1 MNEDTG
7 QIPKTWC
14 DATAHIL
21 RDNRPGSVII
31 RQRARRDWAS
41 MPWNPFDYELLD
53 ELADALE
60 RKALTGKKHTMDE
73 PGETY
78 SFIFYHQNFPV
89 YTKLN
94 LTHQGQLV
102 IIYSA
107 HRPLKGDDL

>member
-14 DATAHIL
+14 GATARIL

>member
-1 MNEDTG
+1 MNEEIG

-14 DATAHIL
+14 SAVARIL
-21 RDNRPGSVII
+21 RDNRPGSVLI

-41 MPWNPFDYELLD
+41 MPWSPFDYELFD
-53 ELADALE
+53 ELVDAMEKESLN
-60 RKALTGKKHTMDE
+60 GKKHIMDE

-78 SFIFYHQNFPV
+78 SFIFHHENFPI

-94 LTHQGQLV
+94 LTEEGQVV

-107 HRPLKGDDL
+107 HRPLKGEEL